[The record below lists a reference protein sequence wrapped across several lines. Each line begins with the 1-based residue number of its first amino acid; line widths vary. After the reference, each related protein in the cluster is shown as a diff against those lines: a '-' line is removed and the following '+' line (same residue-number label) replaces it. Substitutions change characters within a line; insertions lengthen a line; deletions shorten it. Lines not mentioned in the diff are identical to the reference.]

1 HTCALPIS
9 LAELVALT
17 GSPFYNI
24 PELGGHVPLHNEEME
39 TSVKGLYVAG
49 NITGIEG
56 AKVAISQGKVA
67 ALSIL
72 QQLNNQSFRNELDQA
87 KENVR
92 QERIDAYIQF
102 HPRID
107 KGKEK
112 MQAYWEN
119 QYIKKH

>member
-1 HTCALPIS
+1 A
-9 LAELVALT
+9 
-17 GSPFYNI
+17 
-24 PELGGHVPLHNEEME
+24 ELGGHVTLYNEVMD
-39 TSVKGLYVAG
+39 TSVKGLYLDG

-56 AKVAISQGKVA
+56 AKDAISQGKVA
-67 ALSIL
+67 AFSIL
-72 QQLNNQSFRNELDQA
+72 QQLNNPSFRNELDQA
-87 KENVR
+87 RENVR

-119 QYIKKH
+119 QYQYIKKH